1 MFKDIFKDVFSLN
14 FIYEIGKNI
23 LTIIMIGIMLFI
35 TTEIYPI
42 KSEYFLLFLLVFIG
56 VLTYFGFSY
65 LPKFLSK
72 IRQINLK

>member
-1 MFKDIFKDVFSLN
+1 MLKDIFKDVFSLN

-23 LTIIMIGIMLFI
+23 LTIVMIGIMLFI

-65 LPKFLSK
+65 LNRKSK
-72 IRQINLK
+72 KVVKCRR